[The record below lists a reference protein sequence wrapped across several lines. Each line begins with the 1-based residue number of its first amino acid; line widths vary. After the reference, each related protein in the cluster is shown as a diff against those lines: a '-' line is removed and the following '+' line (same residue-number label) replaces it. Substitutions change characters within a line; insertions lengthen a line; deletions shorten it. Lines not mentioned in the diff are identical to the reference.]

1 MKIKVVIAVFQNLP
15 NMEKNG
21 KPQPIIKSNEREE
34 QKMCQKCNDSN
45 CKDKCAKCEH
55 SNPPKPQKSVGTS
68 GTGSIGGAMVRA
80 MIRAYENSQR

>member
-1 MKIKVVIAVFQNLP
+1 
-15 NMEKNG
+15 
-21 KPQPIIKSNEREE
+21 
-34 QKMCQKCNDSN
+34 MCQKCNGSN

>member
-45 CKDKCAKCEH
+45 CKDKCAKC
-55 SNPPKPQKSVGTS
+55 VGDH
-68 GTGSIGGAMVRA
+68 II
-80 MIRAYENSQR
+80 IRYKNEELRNIDFYNFISKNT